1 MTATCVQC
9 GDSFEAARSTA
20 RYCSTRCK
28 RRWQRTSGGAT
39 GEPAAPR
46 EESQAVYAA
55 VVRDLER
62 VGQLETV
69 LGQAALVLARQ
80 LDSGRDTGSSAAAV
94 SKELDRLMARLVR
107 QGSLEETPLDRVR
120 RLREEK
126 RRASGGSA

>member
-1 MTATCVQC
+1 M
-9 GDSFEAARSTA
+9 
-20 RYCSTRCK
+20 
-28 RRWQRTSGGAT
+28 
-39 GEPAAPR
+39 
-46 EESQAVYAA
+46 YAA

-62 VGQLETV
+62 VGQVETV

-120 RLREEK
+120 RQREEK
-126 RRASGGSA
+126 MARLFSAPGVETRGRE